1 LATRPRL
8 LGEISIP
15 ALRAGIL
22 ISPATGG
29 RQQIKILILGGTR
42 FLGRAIVDAA
52 LASGHTLTLFNRGQS
67 GPELFPGVEA
77 LRGDRT
83 ADLSALAGRDWDAV
97 VDPSGYFPRVVGA
110 SADALRDH
118 VGQYVFI
125 SSISVYAKPSAS
137 GEEDPVGTTDD
148 PTVETITGGTYG
160 PLKALCEQAA
170 AARFPDQS
178 LIIRPGL
185 IVGPH
190 DPTDRFSYWPWR
202 IAQGGEVLAPG
213 RPERGVQVIDAR
225 DLAAWTL
232 RMIETRATGV
242 FNATSPAG
250 AITLG
255 ELLETAQRVSGSDAR
270 VTWVEETW
278 LLGQGVA
285 PWSEM
290 PVWVPEFD
298 PEMAGFFDV
307 PVARAVAAGLTFRPI
322 ETTVRDTLA
331 WLATRPTDHVWRAG
345 LTRAREAALRA

>member
-1 LATRPRL
+1 M
-8 LGEISIP
+8 
-15 ALRAGIL
+15 
-22 ISPATGG
+22 
-29 RQQIKILILGGTR
+29 KILILGGTR

-52 LASGHTLTLFNRGQS
+52 LAAGHTLTLFNRGQS
-67 GPELFPGVEA
+67 GPDLFPGVEA

-83 ADLSALAGRDWDAV
+83 ADLSALAGRTWDAV

-137 GEEDPVGTTDD
+137 REEDPVGTIED
-148 PTVETITGGTYG
+148 PTVETITGETYG

-170 AARFPDQS
+170 AARFPDRA

-202 IAQGGEVLAPG
+202 IGQGGDVLAPG
-213 RPERGVQVIDAR
+213 RPGRGIQVIDAR
-225 DLAAWTL
+225 DLAAWTV
-232 RMIETRATGV
+232 RMIEDRNTGV

-250 AITLG
+250 AMTLG
-255 ELLETAQRVSGSDAR
+255 ALLETSQRVSGSDAQ
-270 VTWVEETW
+270 VTWAEEAW

-285 PWSEM
+285 AWSDM

-298 PEMAGFFDV
+298 PEMAGFFEV
-307 PVARAVAAGLTFRPI
+307 PVARAVAAGLSFRPLEATI
-322 ETTVRDTLA
+322 RDTLA
-331 WLATRPTDHVWRAG
+331 WLATRPADHAWRAG
-345 LTRAREAALRA
+345 LTRARETALLAALGG

>member
-1 LATRPRL
+1 M
-8 LGEISIP
+8 
-15 ALRAGIL
+15 
-22 ISPATGG
+22 
-29 RQQIKILILGGTR
+29 KILILGGTR

-52 LASGHTLTLFNRGQS
+52 LSAGHTLTLFNRGQS
-67 GPELFPGVEA
+67 GPDLFPNVET

-83 ADLSALAGRDWDAV
+83 ADLSALAGRSWDAV
-97 VDPSGYFPRVVGA
+97 VDPSGYFPRAVGA
-110 SADALRDH
+110 SAEALRDS

-137 GEEDPVGTTDD
+137 GEDDPVGTTDD

-170 AARFPDQS
+170 AARFPGRA
-178 LIIRPGL
+178 LLVRPGL

-202 IAQGGEVLAPG
+202 IAQGGDVLGPG
-213 RPERGVQVIDAR
+213 RPERGIQVIDAR
-225 DLAAWTL
+225 DLAEWIL
-232 RMIETRATGV
+232 QMIETSTTGV

-255 ELLETAQRVSGSDAR
+255 ELLDTARRVSGSDAR
-270 VTWVEETW
+270 VTWAAEGW

-285 PWSEM
+285 AWSDM
-290 PVWVPEFD
+290 PVWVPESD
-298 PEMAGFFDV
+298 PEMAGFFEV
-307 PVARAVAAGLTFRPI
+307 PVARAVAAGLTFRPLEATI
-322 ETTVRDTLA
+322 HDTLA

-345 LTRAREAALRA
+345 LTRAREAALLAAFRR

>member
-1 LATRPRL
+1 M
-8 LGEISIP
+8 
-15 ALRAGIL
+15 
-22 ISPATGG
+22 
-29 RQQIKILILGGTR
+29 
-42 FLGRAIVDAA
+42 DAA

>member
-1 LATRPRL
+1 M
-8 LGEISIP
+8 
-15 ALRAGIL
+15 
-22 ISPATGG
+22 
-29 RQQIKILILGGTR
+29 KILILGGTR

-52 LASGHTLTLFNRGQS
+52 LAAGHTLTLFNRGQS
-67 GPELFPGVEA
+67 GPGLFPSVEA

-83 ADLSALAGRDWDAV
+83 ADLSALAGRSWDAV

-137 GEEDPVGTTDD
+137 GEDDPVGTTED

-170 AARFPDQS
+170 AARFS
-178 LIIRPGL
+178 GRALIVRPGL

-202 IAQGGEVLAPG
+202 IAQGGVVLAPG
-213 RPERGVQVIDAR
+213 RPDRGVQVIDAR
-225 DLAAWTL
+225 NLAEWTL

-255 ELLETAQRVSGSDAR
+255 GLLDTSRRVSGSAAQ
-270 VTWVEETW
+270 VTWAEEGW

-285 PWSEM
+285 AWSDM

-298 PEMAGFFDV
+298 PETAGFFDV
-307 PVARAVAAGLTFRPI
+307 PVARAVAAGLAFRPLEATI
-322 ETTVRDTLA
+322 RDTLA
-331 WLATRPTDHVWRAG
+331 WLATRPADHAWRAG
-345 LTRAREAALRA
+345 LTRAREAELLAALQK